1 MNYNTPTTEE
11 MVTISTF
18 VGRRRFGIGEIQVMA
33 GIYNRIF
40 NAREQAKACGNCVK
54 RLISGLERVYNEN
67 KDRTYEP

>member
-18 VGRRRFGIGEIQVMA
+18 VGRRRFGIGEIRVMA

-40 NAREQAKACGNCVK
+40 NAEEQAKVCGNCVK
-54 RLISGLERVYNEN
+54 LQITILRKQWN
-67 KDRTYEP
+67 